1 MIYDFYINNKQI
13 NDILTINYNESL
25 DDVAS
30 SFNFNSLSDF
40 GITSNENN
48 KTSLNSFKIC
58 EKGKKQP
65 FYFGHITDCEHTT
78 DKYIYNY
85 SGFDVGFYLNKN
97 EIVKQFRKA
106 NIGEA
111 IKSMCRDY
119 QIDINLTAKFKNS
132 VSKIYKDE
140 VFSDVL
146 KELIELEKL
155 QGGLKN
161 LYIDCKSGKLNI
173 LEYKLEEN
181 LSAIISNGILIDSHK
196 TINNIN
202 IKHSIQELKNKII
215 IVDNNEQSIKTIS
228 KQNDNS
234 ISTYGLLASVES
246 VDTKKTNNLN
256 LLAQKK
262 LEESNRQQE
271 DISLT
276 LLGDYRLG
284 KGKIINLKVE
294 EYKLEGLYLIKSA
307 NHKIDKDK
315 DEIDITIKKFT

>member
-1 MIYDFYINNKQI
+1 MVYDFYINDKKV
-13 NDILTINYNESL
+13 NDILTLGYSESL

-30 SFNFNSLSDF
+30 SFNFSSLSDF

-58 EKGKKQP
+58 KKDKKQP
-65 FYFGHITDCEHTT
+65 FYFGYITDCEHTA
-78 DKYIYNY
+78 DKNIFNY

-97 EIVKQFRKA
+97 EIVKQFRKS

-119 QIDINLTAKFKNS
+119 QIDINLTANFKKT

-140 VFSDVL
+140 VFADVL
-146 KELIELEKL
+146 KELLEFEKL

-161 LYIDCKSGKLNI
+161 LYIDCKLGKLNI
-173 LEYKLEEN
+173 LEYQFEEN
-181 LSAIISNGILIDSHK
+181 LSSIISNGILIDSNQ

-202 IKHSIQELKNKII
+202 IKHSIQELKNKVII
-215 IVDNNEQSIKTIS
+215 ADNNEQSIKTIS

-256 LLAQKK
+256 LLAQEK
-262 LEESNRQQE
+262 LEELNRPQE
-271 DISLT
+271 DINLT
-276 LLGDYRLG
+276 LLGDYRVG
-284 KGKIINLKVE
+284 KGKIINLNIE

-307 NHKIDKDK
+307 NHKIDKEK
-315 DEIDITIKKFT
+315 DEIDISIERFT